1 MFICMPK
8 VKFIIHFLRYYILKN
23 LAILLADSIRAHN
36 WRLSFT
42 RYGVGV
48 EISIKILVFSL
59 DYFQEKLM
67 TKFYKKSKKPYFGAM
82 WPFWNFLPK
91 FGQKWIFVEKSLSQ
105 FLNIAII
112 YHRAKNQKKLI
123 CHSWEKYWTDG
134 WMDRQTETEEQT
146 DVCPSV
152 CMSIHPSVQPWFCR
166 TLCKTGVQLLK

>member
-1 MFICMPK
+1 MPK

-23 LAILLADSIRAHN
+23 LAILLADSIWAHN
-36 WRLSFT
+36 WRPSFT

-48 EISIKILVFSL
+48 EISIKILVSSL

-166 TLCKTGVQLLK
+166 TLCKRGVQLLK